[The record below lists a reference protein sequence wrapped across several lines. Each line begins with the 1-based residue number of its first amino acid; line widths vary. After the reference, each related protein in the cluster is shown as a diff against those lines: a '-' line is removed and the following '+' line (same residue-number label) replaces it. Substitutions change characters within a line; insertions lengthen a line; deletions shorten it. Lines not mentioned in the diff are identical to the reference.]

1 MKELLIVIAL
11 SGIVLIS
18 YSIVSDTVR
27 VEERHCDV
35 YHESIDPRVHGS
47 RCRSYE
53 DDKHRG

>member
-11 SGIVLIS
+11 SSIILIS
-18 YSIVSDTVR
+18 YSIVDDTVR
-27 VEERHCDV
+27 VEKRDCDV
-35 YHESIDPRVHGS
+35 YHESIDPRAHGS